1 MWLLP
6 QGSFSALTKVV
17 CNELQRMRNLMHY
30 IILLLCWSSS
40 LRKHIFAVRI
50 ETEWK
55 KKKKY
60 WTEIHLRAMKYSNFF
75 ASFIQFFRL
84 ANWMAMNVGV
94 LRWNGIIWVGFMRR
108 EPPLHV
114 QVGSQPLQEHNVIA
128 LKSFSFFE
136 IRFSN
141 DLYFLSHSY
150 SSIFKSVARG
160 CSFIVNACTFC
171 DDVKMHL
178 DNESNSSLC
187 AKSENLSSHSF
198 CLFCNISYSS

>member
-1 MWLLP
+1 MNFNACVIWCIISFYCFVEAHLWGSISLP
-6 QGSFSALTKVV
+6 CESRR
-17 CNELQRMRNLMHY
+17 NERKRRNIGQKFIY
-30 IILLLCWSSS
+30 GPWNIQI
-40 LRKHIFAVRI
+40 
-50 ETEWK
+50 
-55 KKKKY
+55 
-60 WTEIHLRAMKYSNFF
+60 FF

-187 AKSENLSSHSF
+187 AKSENLFSHSF
-198 CLFCNISYSS
+198 CLFCYISYSS